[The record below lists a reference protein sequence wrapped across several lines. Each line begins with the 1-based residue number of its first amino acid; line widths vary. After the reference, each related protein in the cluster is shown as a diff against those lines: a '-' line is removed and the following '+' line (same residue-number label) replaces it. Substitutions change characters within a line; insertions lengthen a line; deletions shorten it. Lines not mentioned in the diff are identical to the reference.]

1 MANESLKVYEEK
13 IQKRLDA
20 FAADLMSIRAG
31 RANPGILDRVMV
43 DYYGTPTPV
52 NQVAGVSVPEARSIM
67 ISPWDANLL
76 PEIEKAILK
85 SDIGITP
92 TNDGKV
98 IRLSFP
104 ILTEERRKE
113 LTKTV
118 HKYGEET
125 KVSVR
130 GVRRD
135 AMDEFKKM
143 KKNGDITED
152 DLKDYESDVQK
163 MTDNYIKKI
172 DDMIAEKEKEIMVI

>member
-1 MANESLKVYEEK
+1 MADVNMTVYEDK
-13 IQKRLDA
+13 MKKRLDA
-20 FAADLMSIRAG
+20 FNSDLLGIRAG
-31 RANPGILDRVMV
+31 RANPGILDKVTV

-52 NQVAGVSVPEARSIM
+52 NQVAGVSVPEARIIV
-67 ISPWDANLL
+67 ISPWDATLL

-98 IRLSFP
+98 IRLAFP

-118 HKYGEET
+118 RKYGEEA

-130 GVRRD
+130 NIRRD
-135 AMDEFKKM
+135 AMDAFKKQ
-143 KKNGDITED
+143 KKDGELTED
-152 DLKDYESDVQK
+152 DLKGIENDVQK
-163 MTDNYIKKI
+163 LTDNYVKKV
-172 DDMIAEKEKEIMVI
+172 DDMIADKEKEIMAI

>member
-1 MANESLKVYEEK
+1 MADVNMTVYEDK
-13 IQKRLDA
+13 MKKRLDS
-20 FAADLMSIRAG
+20 FNADLMGIRAG
-31 RANPGILDRVMV
+31 RANPGILDKVTV

-52 NQVAGVSVPEARSIM
+52 NQVAGISVPEARIIV
-67 ISPWDANLL
+67 ISPWETTLL

-98 IRLSFP
+98 IRLAFP

-118 HKYGEET
+118 RKYGEEA

-130 GVRRD
+130 NIRRD
-135 AMDEFKKM
+135 AMDVFKKQ
-143 KKNGDITED
+143 KKDGELTED
-152 DLKDYESDVQK
+152 DLKSVEEDVQK
-163 MTDNYIKKI
+163 LTDKYVKKV
-172 DDMIAEKEKEIMVI
+172 DDMIADKEKEIMAI